1 MSNSTTAY
9 LKKQAYGK
17 TKVRVTKVIR
27 HTKEWHDVVE
37 LTCQVLLDG
46 KFETSYTEADN
57 SSIVPTDTVKNT
69 IYVLA
74 KKSNHVQTIER
85 FGYEIGQHFIN
96 RYSHVDDVHIK
107 IIQHRWTR
115 VNIDGQLHPHSF
127 FRDVSP

>member
-1 MSNSTTAY
+1 MSSNASAY

-27 HTKEWHDVVE
+27 HTKNWHDVVE

-74 KKSNHVQTIER
+74 K
-85 FGYEIGQHFIN
+85 
-96 RYSHVDDVHIK
+96 
-107 IIQHRWTR
+107 
-115 VNIDGQLHPHSF
+115 
-127 FRDVSP
+127 